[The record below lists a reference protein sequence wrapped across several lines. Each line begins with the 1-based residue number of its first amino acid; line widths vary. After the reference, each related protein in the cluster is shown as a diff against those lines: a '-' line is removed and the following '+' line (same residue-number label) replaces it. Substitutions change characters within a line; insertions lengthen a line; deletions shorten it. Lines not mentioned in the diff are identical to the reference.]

1 MTKIGEFCTDM
12 VDSHRPGNISPT
24 ILDCVQPYT
33 EMGHKMACGTLLELW
48 HHHNMIKAMYVTRYK
63 STYVTTD
70 TVGCVILYSN
80 L

>member
-33 EMGHKMACGTLLELW
+33 EMGHKMACGTLLRAL
-48 HHHNMIKAMYVTRYK
+48 ASSQY
-63 STYVTTD
+63 D
-70 TVGCVILYSN
+70 
-80 L
+80 